1 RLTTASLD
9 LRLAEARRRLAVGGA
24 RSEAGLRALTREKR
38 ARLDRT
44 AGRMSIEPLVR
55 RSSVARE
62 RLNTLMRR
70 KDQLI
75 SIRLERLAS
84 RLAQADR
91 LLNTLSHQAI
101 LARGFA
107 LVLNENGSL
116 VRRAAEAADGASV
129 TIRFVDGDK
138 NALITGSETR
148 PVKKRSEKAE
158 PSGQGSLF

>member
-1 RLTTASLD
+1 
-9 LRLAEARRRLAVGGA
+9 
-24 RSEAGLRALTREKR
+24 
-38 ARLDRT
+38 
-44 AGRMSIEPLVR
+44 EPLVR